1 MMYYLKNNVKV
12 KVNLMGPIMMV
23 LLILLIIGKVYG
35 FLDISWIWVLSPIW
49 IPIGIV
55 LFFTILFI
63 ILLILGV
70 NNGR

>member
-1 MMYYLKNNVKV
+1 MIVWPNNNVKV
-12 KVNLMGPIMMV
+12 NVNLMGPIMMV
-23 LLILLIIGKVYG
+23 LLILLIIGKVSG

-49 IPIGIV
+49 IPIGVV

-70 NNGR
+70 NDR

>member
-1 MMYYLKNNVKV
+1 MMYYPNNNAKGN
-12 KVNLMGPIMMV
+12 VNLMGPIMMV
-23 LLILLIIGKVYG
+23 LLILLIIGKVSG

-49 IPIGIV
+49 IPVGVV

-70 NNGR
+70 NGR

>member
-1 MMYYLKNNVKV
+1 MIVWPNNNKKV
-12 KVNLMGPIMMV
+12 DVHLMSPIMMV
-23 LLILLIIGKVYG
+23 LLILLIIGKVSG

-49 IPIGIV
+49 IPIGVV

-70 NNGR
+70 NGR

>member
-1 MMYYLKNNVKV
+1 MMYYPNNKKV
-12 KVNLMGPIMMV
+12 DVHLMSPIMMV
-23 LLILLIIGKVYG
+23 LLILLIIGKVSG

-63 ILLILGV
+63 ILLTLGV
-70 NNGR
+70 NGR

>member
-1 MMYYLKNNVKV
+1 MMYYPNNKKV
-12 KVNLMGPIMMV
+12 DVHLMSPIMMV
-23 LLILLIIGKVYG
+23 LLILLIIGKVSG

-70 NNGR
+70 NGR

>member
-1 MMYYLKNNVKV
+1 MMYYPNNNVKV
-12 KVNLMGPIMMV
+12 NVNLMGPIMTV
-23 LLILLIIGKVYG
+23 LLILLIIGKVSG

-63 ILLILGV
+63 ILLTLGV
-70 NNGR
+70 NGR

>member
-1 MMYYLKNNVKV
+1 MMYYPNNNAKG
-12 KVNLMGPIMMV
+12 NGDLMGPIMMV
-23 LLILLIIGKVYG
+23 LLILLIIGKVSG

-49 IPIGIV
+49 IPIGVV

>member
-1 MMYYLKNNVKV
+1 MYYMNNNMKV
-12 KVNLMGPIMMV
+12 NVNLMGPIMMV
-23 LLILLIIGKVYG
+23 LLILLIIGKVSG

-49 IPIGIV
+49 IPIGVV

-70 NNGR
+70 NGR

>member
-1 MMYYLKNNVKV
+1 MMYYPNNKKV
-12 KVNLMGPIMMV
+12 DVHLMSPIMMV
-23 LLILLIIGKVYG
+23 LLILLIIGKVSG

-49 IPIGIV
+49 IPIGVV

-70 NNGR
+70 NGR